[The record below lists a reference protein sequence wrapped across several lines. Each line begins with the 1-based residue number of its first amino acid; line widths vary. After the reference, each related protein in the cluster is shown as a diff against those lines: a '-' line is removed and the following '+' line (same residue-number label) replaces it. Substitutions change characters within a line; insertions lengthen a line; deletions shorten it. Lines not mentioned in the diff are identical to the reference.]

1 LEIISDVDLLLDSLY
16 VVENLVIE
24 KRGSYGEFPA
34 TCRNPAEY
42 SGKLPES
49 GNDFGDAVKPAE
61 MPRGS
66 FRLLFKVCCFRL
78 VGKVS

>member
-1 LEIISDVDLLLDSLY
+1 MEFISDVDLLLDSLY

-49 GNDFGDAVKPAE
+49 GNDSDEAVNPAE

-66 FRLLFKVCCFRL
+66 LRLLKNVLFPFSRAKE
-78 VGKVS
+78 S